1 MKKQLRTTI
10 LVTALVGSVSS
21 VTTKVAAQYINPH
34 TGNIFNNPTSSYLD
48 TVIQGNMQMQNLMI
62 QQSIQRNLS
71 ESSLEQ
77 QPEGTNQQTPESL
90 QEATSSNEQNEEQ
103 VSDLVP
109 NEENVSSSNSST
121 EVAATFFRPV
131 ARAVIPQQIAAKLG
145 NTPEEKQEY
154 EQNFTKLLEFYEGY
168 VQERQWQLHDVAHAI
183 SYYIGANYYVS
194 TDGKDLNP
202 KQAWG
207 LYNSVSKLLTE
218 GKVLQNLSESEKQE
232 MYEVMAIQGAL
243 PLLGYNSAVA
253 DGNKEMSAQFRQ
265 NARQNL
271 EKLFGVPVAKV
282 QFTDQGI
289 VFQK

>member
-1 MKKQLRTTI
+1 MKKQLAV
-10 LVTALVGSVSS
+10 LMSLVGFFGLMP
-21 VTTKVAAQYINPH
+21 KVAAQYTNPY
-34 TGNIFNNPTSSYLD
+34 TGNIFNNPMSSYLD

-77 QPEGTNQQTPESL
+77 QPQGTNQQTPESSPQPTL
-90 QEATSSNEQNEEQ
+90 NNQQNEEQ
-103 VSDLVP
+103 VTDSVPSD
-109 NEENVSSSNSST
+109 SSA
-121 EVAATFFRPV
+121 EVAATSFRPV

-145 NTPEEKQEY
+145 NTLEEKQEY

-207 LYNSVSKLLTE
+207 LYNSVSRLLTE

-243 PLLGYNSAVA
+243 PLLGYNSAVSE
-253 DGNKEMSAQFRQ
+253 GNKEMSAQFRQ

-271 EKLFGVPVAKV
+271 EKLFGVPVAQL
-282 QFTDQGI
+282 QFTNEGI
-289 VFQK
+289 VINK

>member
-1 MKKQLRTTI
+1 MKKQLAV
-10 LVTALVGSVSS
+10 LMSLVGFFGLMP
-21 VTTKVAAQYINPH
+21 KVAAQYTNPY
-34 TGNIFNNPTSSYLD
+34 TGNIFNNPMSSYLD

-62 QQSIQRNLS
+62 QQNTQRNLL

-77 QPEGTNQQTPESL
+77 REGANQQTPESL
-90 QEATSSNEQNEEQ
+90 PEHTLNNQQNEEQ
-103 VSDLVP
+103 VPDSVP
-109 NEENVSSSNSST
+109 NEEVPSNGSSA
-121 EVAATFFRPV
+121 EVAATSFRPV
-131 ARAVIPQQIAAKLG
+131 ARAVVPQQIAVKFG

-154 EQNFTKLLEFYEGY
+154 EQNLTKLLEFYEGY

-207 LYNSVSKLLTE
+207 LYNSVSRLLTE

-243 PLLGYNSAVA
+243 PLLGYNSAVTE
-253 DGNKEMSAQFRQ
+253 GNKEMSAQFRQ

-271 EKLFGVPVAKV
+271 EKLFGVPVTQL
-282 QFTDQGI
+282 QFTNEGI
-289 VFQK
+289 VINK